1 MDFSLTEPERDLVGL
16 CRDFAQKEIA
26 TRAPLA
32 WDEAR
37 CPTDL
42 LREMGGLGLLGM
54 LIPEEWGG
62 IGMSTVGFV
71 AAMEQIGLAD
81 QSVAAAWQAHVTIGS
96 LPLYLFGNDA
106 QRERWLRP
114 LAEGRGA
121 RRVRA
126 DRARRRFRRARDPHR
141 AERRD
146 GGWLINGRK
155 TFISNAGTDMSF
167 GVTLLARTESAEGE
181 RRSSRASSSRRTPPG
196 FTMGPKMR
204 GIGWRGLDTREL
216 YFDDVWVPDD
226 HLVGDPDLGLSQFL
240 RTLEVGRISI
250 AALSLSLT
258 QAVLDLATDYAR
270 QRVQFGQPISKFQAI
285 QFKLA
290 DIATE
295 LEAARWLTYRAA
307 YLRDT
312 GQPFLKE
319 ASMAK
324 LKASRLAVSAA
335 SEAVQIHG
343 GLGYM
348 LESPVA
354 RFYCD
359 AKVLEIGEGTNEI
372 QHLVIARAAGLLSDS
387 AATRVARRRM
397 ASAMSSR
404 SGSQARSS
412 SGAYGGGV
420 AAAPMRSIGASRS
433 QKPSR
438 ATVAAISA
446 PMPNGTTAS
455 WAIRSRLV
463 LCTESRIGTMSS
475 GATVRRSITSTEM
488 PSPASCSAAAT
499 ASCTIRETDTTVT
512 SVPARTTADRADRH
526 DVVGGRLRALHAV
539 EQTVLDEHDRV
550 RILDRGAQ
558 QPVGVG
564 RRRRH
569 HDAQPGDVREQRLE
583 ALRVLAS
590 RRAPG
595 AELRAHGQRHLARRR
610 RS

>member
-1 MDFSLTEPERDLVGL
+1 VDFSLAEHERDLVAL
-16 CRDFAQKEIA
+16 CREFAQKEIA
-26 TRAPLA
+26 TRAPAA
-32 WDEAR
+32 WEEAR

-42 LREMGGLGLLGM
+42 MREMGALGLLGM
-54 LIPEEWGG
+54 LIPEQWGG

-96 LPLYLFGNDA
+96 LPLYLFGNDE

-114 LAEGRGA
+114 LAEGRALGA
-121 RRVRA
+121 FGLTEPDAGSDARGITTRA
-126 DRARRRFRRARDPHR
+126 QRH
-141 AERRD
+141 D

-167 GVTLLARTESAEGE
+167 GVTLLARVAADDGDTGGYATLVVEKD
-181 RRSSRASSSRRTPPG
+181 TPG

-216 YFDDVWVPDD
+216 YFDDVWVSEE
-226 HLVGDPDLGLSQFL
+226 HLVGDPAMGLGQFL

-258 QAVLDLATDYAR
+258 QAVLDMAVAYAR
-270 QRVQFGQPISKFQAI
+270 EREQFGQPIASFQAI

-307 YLRDT
+307 SLRDA

-319 ASMAK
+319 AAMAK
-324 LKASRLAVSAA
+324 LKASRLAVHAA

-372 QHLVIARAAGLLSDS
+372 QHVVIARE
-387 AATRVARRRM
+387 
-397 ASAMSSR
+397 
-404 SGSQARSS
+404 
-412 SGAYGGGV
+412 
-420 AAAPMRSIGASRS
+420 
-433 QKPSR
+433 
-438 ATVAAISA
+438 
-446 PMPNGTTAS
+446 
-455 WAIRSRLV
+455 V
-463 LCTESRIGTMSS
+463 LR
-475 GATVRRSITSTEM
+475 
-488 PSPASCSAAAT
+488 
-499 ASCTIRETDTTVT
+499 
-512 SVPARTTADRADRH
+512 
-526 DVVGGRLRALHAV
+526 
-539 EQTVLDEHDRV
+539 
-550 RILDRGAQ
+550 
-558 QPVGVG
+558 
-564 RRRRH
+564 
-569 HDAQPGDVREQRLE
+569 
-583 ALRVLAS
+583 
-590 RRAPG
+590 
-595 AELRAHGQRHLARRR
+595 
-610 RS
+610 